1 VAAATAERL
10 VREQFAIIETG
21 QLELAAGNVTADFAN
36 HCAATEPPAAG
47 GDGPAALQA
56 TAEWLRTAFSDL
68 HFEIHAIAVLVDR
81 AIAWVTL
88 HRTQTPPF
96 VGFDPADGSVAN
108 VFPTT
113 GRSFA
118 ARQVHWFRIV
128 DDAMPNM
135 TPYATTSRWPPRS
148 ASSGRGRPTWCGRC
162 WPGAGI
168 GGRPRRRR
176 SAATP
181 ELLTEPGSMSD
192 ESPVCQTRSRG
203 NVCRARAP

>member
-21 QLELAAGNVTADFAN
+21 QLGLAAGNVTADFAN
-36 HCAATEPPAAG
+36 HRAATEPPAAG

-68 HFEIHAIAVLVDR
+68 HFEIHAIAVLADR

-88 HRTQTPPF
+88 HGTQTGPF

-128 DDAMPNM
+128 DDAIAEHDAVRDDLAM
-135 TPYATTSRWPPRS
+135 ATQVGWFPPRPS
-148 ASSGRGRPTWCGRC
+148 YVVRMLLA
-162 WPGAGI
+162 
-168 GGRPRRRR
+168 RRRYR
-176 SAATP
+176 KPTP
-181 ELLTEPGSMSD
+181 ET
-192 ESPVCQTRSRG
+192 
-203 NVCRARAP
+203 